1 MSEHKVG
8 ELVMGRPR
16 EGKLTLGTIHSKY
29 LGGVGRVQ
37 RYLYNIE
44 WQNLMWGESIEL
56 SGYTA
61 SDIDEM
67 KQLLKRYMES
77 CESVEVRS
85 F

>member
-29 LGGVGRVQ
+29 IGGQGFNAREYFV
-37 RYLYNIE
+37 IE
-44 WQNLMWGESIEL
+44 WQRIGWAKGIEL

-61 SDIDEM
+61 TDIDEM